1 VKGGVYLDAE
11 AAHLVTRRWAV
22 VQVRRGSRKRFA
34 ETCVEP
40 MPSAD
45 AARAH
50 ADPAR
55 DRHAAEVMGPS
66 RSSEGL
72 RLYYLVRW
80 LDDEGG
86 GTGPTATT

>member
-1 VKGGVYLDAE
+1 MKGGVYLDPE
-11 AAHLVTRRWAV
+11 AGHLVQRRWAI
-22 VQVRRGSRKRFA
+22 VQVRRGSRKRFP

-40 MPSAD
+40 MPSAE
-45 AARAH
+45 AALAQ

-66 RSSEGL
+66 RSSEGV

-80 LDDEGG
+80 LDG
-86 GTGPTATT
+86 A